1 MMSRKCRA
9 MAHRWKW
16 PLEDGMRALIN
27 FCVFCVRFSVCV
39 MYVKWHVCFAGEC
52 PSYFYRR
59 YRQTVLVHLACVC
72 AGCCCSNP
80 TIASKKRPT
89 FGVCEK
95 KCRPNVYKL
104 NWSDACATNKQ
115 QTANERRR
123 KHTNQTESRWIV
135 YETISHFW
143 FGIYLY
149 ILFLSVLSDCRV
161 GLEFNSNFG
170 SCFVPDA
177 VL

>member
-16 PLEDGMRALIN
+16 PLEDGMRTLIN

-80 TIASKKRPT
+80 TIASKKKADIR
-89 FGVCEK
+89 CMWEK
-95 KCRPNVYKL
+95 VSTKCLQIELKWCVRNQQAANSIRKTTKTHKPNRKSL
-104 NWSDACATNKQ
+104 NCLWNYQSFLIRNIFIHSVSLCFEWLSCGA
-115 QTANERRR
+115 
-123 KHTNQTESRWIV
+123 
-135 YETISHFW
+135 
-143 FGIYLY
+143 GI
-149 ILFLSVLSDCRV
+149 
-161 GLEFNSNFG
+161 
-170 SCFVPDA
+170 
-177 VL
+177 